1 MWKIPNPFTKRL
13 ITLGVEKMGL
23 RGKVCLVTG
32 GSRGIGRGICLEL
45 ARNGAHIVVNY
56 SSDEK
61 AAAQVADEIKHLGS
75 KAMMYKTDVSD
86 FEQVS
91 KMAEDAYREFGR
103 IDVLVNNAG
112 IAKDTLLLRMK
123 ETDWDRVIDTNLKG
137 VFNTSKACA
146 KYMVKQKQGK
156 IINISSIVG
165 IYGNAGQVNY
175 AAAKAG
181 IIGFT
186 KSLSKELA
194 SRGITVNAV
203 APGFIKTDMTL
214 PLLSKDTDIAEKVP
228 LKRVGTP
235 EDIAYTVAFL
245 ASTKADY
252 ITGQVIAID
261 GGLTL

>member
-1 MWKIPNPFTKRL
+1 MDLSGKI
-13 ITLGVEKMGL
+13 
-23 RGKVCLVTG
+23 CLVTG

-45 ARNGAHIVVNY
+45 ARDGANIIVNY

-61 AAAQVADEIKHLGS
+61 AAAQVVSEVESLGK
-75 KAMMYKTDVSD
+75 KARMYKADVSS

-91 KMAEDAYREFGR
+91 KMVEYVYNEFKR
-103 IDVLVNNAG
+103 IDILVNNAG
-112 IAKDTLLLRMK
+112 IAKDMLLLRMT
-123 ETDWDRVIDTNLKG
+123 EEDWNRVININLKG
-137 VFNTSKACA
+137 IFNTSKACV
-146 KYMVKQKQGK
+146 KYMVKQREGK
-156 IINISSIVG
+156 IINISSIIG

-186 KSLSKELA
+186 KSLAKEVG

-214 PLLSKDTDIAEKVP
+214 SLLEKDTEISDKIP

-235 EDIAYTVAFL
+235 EDVAYTVAFL
-245 ASTKADY
+245 ASKKADY
-252 ITGQVIAID
+252 ITGHVLAVD

>member
-1 MWKIPNPFTKRL
+1 MDLSGKIC
-13 ITLGVEKMGL
+13 I
-23 RGKVCLVTG
+23 VTG

-45 ARNGAHIVVNY
+45 ARDGANIIVNY

-61 AAAQVADEIKHLGS
+61 AAAQVVSEVESLGK
-75 KAMMYKTDVSD
+75 KARMYKADVSS

-91 KMAEDAYREFGR
+91 KMVEYVYNEFKR
-103 IDVLVNNAG
+103 IDILVNNAG
-112 IAKDTLLLRMK
+112 IAKDMLLLRMT
-123 ETDWDRVIDTNLKG
+123 EEDWNRVININLKG
-137 VFNTSKACA
+137 IFNTSKACV
-146 KYMVKQKQGK
+146 KYMVKQREGK
-156 IINISSIVG
+156 IINISSIIG

-186 KSLSKELA
+186 KSLAKEVG

-214 PLLSKDTDIAEKVP
+214 SLLKKDAEISDKIP

-235 EDIAYTVAFL
+235 EDVAYTVAFL
-245 ASTKADY
+245 ASKKADY
-252 ITGQVIAID
+252 ITGHVLAVD

>member
-1 MWKIPNPFTKRL
+1 
-13 ITLGVEKMGL
+13 MGL
-23 RGKVCLVTG
+23 LGKTCIVTG

-45 ARNGAHIVVNY
+45 ARNGADIIVNY
-56 SSDEK
+56 SSDAK
-61 AAAQVADEIKHLGS
+61 AAVQVVNEIKNLGK
-75 KAMMYKTDVSD
+75 KARMYKADVSSFD
-86 FEQVS
+86 QVS
-91 KMAEDAYREFGR
+91 KMVEAVYNEFGR

-112 IAKDTLLLRMK
+112 IAKDTLLLRMTEK
-123 ETDWDRVIDTNLKG
+123 DWDKVININLKG
-137 VFNTSKACA
+137 IFNTSKACV
-146 KYMVKQKQGK
+146 KYMVKQKRGK
-156 IINISSIVG
+156 IINVSSIVG

-175 AAAKAG
+175 AASKAG

-186 KSLSKELA
+186 KSLSKELG

-214 PLLSKDTDIAEKVP
+214 SLLKKDTDIGNNIP

-235 EDIAYTVAFL
+235 EDVAYAVAFL

-252 ITGQVIAID
+252 ITGQVLAID

>member
-1 MWKIPNPFTKRL
+1 MDLSGKI
-13 ITLGVEKMGL
+13 
-23 RGKVCLVTG
+23 CLVTG

-45 ARNGAHIVVNY
+45 ARDGANIIVNY

-61 AAAQVADEIKHLGS
+61 AAAQVVSEVESLGK
-75 KAMMYKTDVSD
+75 KARMYKADVSS

-91 KMAEDAYREFGR
+91 KMVEYVYNEFKR
-103 IDVLVNNAG
+103 IDILVNNAG
-112 IAKDTLLLRMK
+112 IAKDMLLLRMT
-123 ETDWDRVIDTNLKG
+123 EEDWNRVININLKG
-137 VFNTSKACA
+137 IFNTSKACV
-146 KYMVKQKQGK
+146 KYMVKQREGK
-156 IINISSIVG
+156 IINISSIIG

-186 KSLSKELA
+186 KSLAKEVG

-214 PLLSKDTDIAEKVP
+214 SLLKKDTEISDKIP

-235 EDIAYTVAFL
+235 EDVAYTVAFL
-245 ASTKADY
+245 ASKKADY
-252 ITGQVIAID
+252 ITGHVLAVD

>member
-1 MWKIPNPFTKRL
+1 MDLSGKI
-13 ITLGVEKMGL
+13 
-23 RGKVCLVTG
+23 CLVTG

-45 ARNGAHIVVNY
+45 ARDGANIIVNY

-61 AAAQVADEIKHLGS
+61 AAAQVVSEVESLGK
-75 KAMMYKTDVSD
+75 KARMYKADVSS

-91 KMAEDAYREFGR
+91 KMVENVYNEFKR
-103 IDVLVNNAG
+103 IDILVNNAG
-112 IAKDTLLLRMK
+112 IAKDMLLLRMT
-123 ETDWDRVIDTNLKG
+123 EEDWNRVIDINLKG
-137 VFNTSKACA
+137 IFNTSKACV
-146 KYMVKQKQGK
+146 KYMVKQREGK
-156 IINISSIVG
+156 IINISSIIG

-186 KSLSKELA
+186 KSLAKEVG

-214 PLLSKDTDIAEKVP
+214 SLLKKDTEISDKIP

-235 EDIAYTVAFL
+235 EDVAYTVAFL
-245 ASTKADY
+245 ASKKADY
-252 ITGQVIAID
+252 ITGHVLAVD

>member
-1 MWKIPNPFTKRL
+1 MDLSGKI
-13 ITLGVEKMGL
+13 
-23 RGKVCLVTG
+23 CLVTG

-45 ARNGAHIVVNY
+45 ARDGANIIVNY

-61 AAAQVADEIKHLGS
+61 AAAQVVSEVESLGK
-75 KAMMYKTDVSD
+75 KARMYKADVSS

-91 KMAEDAYREFGR
+91 KMVEYVYNEFKR
-103 IDVLVNNAG
+103 IDILVNNAG
-112 IAKDTLLLRMK
+112 IAKDMLLLRMT
-123 ETDWDRVIDTNLKG
+123 EEDWNRVININLKG
-137 VFNTSKACA
+137 IFNTSKACV
-146 KYMVKQKQGK
+146 KYMVKQREGK
-156 IINISSIVG
+156 IINISSIIG

-186 KSLSKELA
+186 KSLAKEVG

-203 APGFIKTDMTL
+203 APGFIKTNMTL
-214 PLLSKDTDIAEKVP
+214 SLLKKDTEISDKIP

-235 EDIAYTVAFL
+235 EDVAYTVAFL
-245 ASTKADY
+245 ASKKADY
-252 ITGQVIAID
+252 ITGHVLAVD